1 MHKHDQMLATLVLQY
16 QQLAMMALGKLA
28 RPGEGMRRDLAEA
41 AYCID
46 MLEAVQAR
54 TEGRLP
60 EEIARLLATTLTDL
74 RLNFVDES
82 RKAGEGA
89 ADAPAADAAAQAGAD
104 A

>member
-28 RPGEGMRRDLAEA
+28 RPGEGMRRDLGEA

-46 MLEAVQAR
+46 VLEAVQAR
-54 TEGRLP
+54 TEGRLH
-60 EEIARLLATTLTDL
+60 EDITRLLATTLTDL

-82 RKAGEGA
+82 RKADGA
-89 ADAPAADAAAQAGAD
+89 TAEPASTSDSGAD